1 MTIIKFTPK
10 EIFYEI
16 LKWSVIP
23 TFDLVI
29 RYGNRG
35 VFIVKRS
42 IAPYQNQWA
51 LPGLRMFK
59 PESIN
64 DTLKR
69 IAKNE
74 IGLKIDPNK
83 KFLLGQYVG
92 KFKAEN
98 ERQDL
103 STGYLVN
110 VNSSQKFK
118 INPDHFSDFKIIN
131 SKTQIPGNMGAMYK
145 YYLNIYF
152 DKQYFDKQ

>member
-1 MTIIKFTPK
+1 MLKIKFAPK

-16 LKWSVIP
+16 LQWSVIP

-29 RYGNRG
+29 QYGNQG
-35 VFIVKRS
+35 VFIIKRS
-42 IAPYQNQWA
+42 IAPYKNQWA

-74 IGLKIDPNK
+74 LGLKIDPNK

-92 KFKAEN
+92 KFKTEN
-98 ERQDL
+98 DRQDL
-103 STGYLVN
+103 STGYLIEI
-110 VNSSQKFK
+110 NSGQKLS
-118 INPDHFSDFKIIN
+118 INLDHFSTFKIIN
-131 SKTQIPGNMGAMYK
+131 SKKQIPKNIGAMYR
-145 YYLNIYF
+145 YYLELYF
-152 DKQYFDKQ
+152 DKK